1 MSEQPTSTSVSL
13 AARAGEIRALV
24 DQALEQRREDAK
36 AAESSLRRAI
46 ELATT
51 ARVASLEASAR
62 HELGC
67 LLRRKLE
74 TKSEALGELHR
85 ALELRMELK
94 DVPGQIDSLLELGA
108 DAFQSSDLANAL
120 PPLHEAERLCNQS
133 GNLPGL
139 TLAQELLSGAYSVA
153 GRGEDALIYAER
165 CLDVARQVGDR
176 KQVAH
181 ALDNL
186 ACVESELGRHDE
198 ACAHFQQCLGETSLL
213 ADFQTRFRIE
223 AIVELD
229 SASAMLRV
237 GKHGQAKVH
246 AEQAIAIAD
255 QYGWSDLKG
264 DGLLHKACATLAAEE
279 SGNVEEWLRESYRL
293 TQRTGNKN
301 SVAKVER
308 ALSNHY
314 RKRGD
319 YPKAFEFLERAMN
332 TESAMRR
339 DLAMHQIAQQ
349 QARERLDELMERN
362 ARAEMV
368 SRHKSEF
375 LANMSH
381 ELRTPLNAIL
391 GFSEMLQER
400 MFGELNEKQADYV
413 NDIHESGRHLLSLIN
428 DILDLSKVEAGR
440 MELELASF
448 DVPQALANAV
458 VLVRERAQ
466 RHGIEIALSV
476 DPGLGE
482 VCADERK
489 LKQIM
494 LNLLSN
500 AVKFT
505 PDGGRIAVTA
515 TLDGGYAEI
524 KVTDSGVG
532 IAPEDQPAVFQEFKQ
547 VGADSARKA
556 EGTGL
561 GLALTK
567 RLVELHGGE
576 IRLQSAPGE
585 GSTFAFTLPV
595 RL

>member
-1 MSEQPTSTSVSL
+1 LSEQPANANVSL

-24 DQALEQRREDAK
+24 DQALEQRREDGK

-46 ELATT
+46 ELATA
-51 ARVASLEASAR
+51 ARVASLEALAR

-94 DVPGQIDSLLELGA
+94 DVAGQIDSLLELGT
-108 DAFQSSDLANAL
+108 DAYQSSDLANAL
-120 PPLHEAERLCNQS
+120 PPLHEAERLCSQS

-139 TLAQELLSGAYSVA
+139 ALAQEVLSGVYSIA
-153 GRGEDALIYAER
+153 GRNEDALTYAER
-165 CLDVARQVGDR
+165 CLDVAGQVGDR

-186 ACVESELGRHDE
+186 ACVESELGRHDK

-213 ADFQTRFRIE
+213 VDLPTRFRIE
-223 AIVELD
+223 AIVQLD
-229 SASAMLRV
+229 LASAMLRV
-237 GKHGQAKVH
+237 GKHDQAKVH
-246 AEQAIAIAD
+246 AEQAIAIAGR
-255 QYGWSDLKG
+255 YGWSDLKG
-264 DGLLHKACATLAAEE
+264 DGLLQKACATLAPEE
-279 SGNVEEWLRESYRL
+279 SGNVEEWLRESYQL
-293 TQRTGNKN
+293 IQPTGNKN
-301 SVAKVER
+301 SVAKIER
-308 ALSNHY
+308 ALSKHY
-314 RKRGD
+314 RTVGD
-319 YPKAFEFLERAMN
+319 HPKAFEFLERAMN

-339 DLAMHQIAQQ
+339 DLATHQIAQQ
-349 QARERLDELMERN
+349 QAREKLDELMERS

-448 DVPQALANAV
+448 DVPQALSNAV

-466 RHGIEIALSV
+466 RHGIEISLSL

-482 VCADERK
+482 MRADERK

-515 TLDGGYAEI
+515 KLDSGYAEI

-532 IAPEDQPAVFQEFKQ
+532 IAPEEQPAVFQEFKQ
-547 VGADSARKA
+547 VGSDSARKA

-576 IRLQSAPGE
+576 IHLQSVPGE
-585 GSTFAFTLPV
+585 GTTFAFTLPV